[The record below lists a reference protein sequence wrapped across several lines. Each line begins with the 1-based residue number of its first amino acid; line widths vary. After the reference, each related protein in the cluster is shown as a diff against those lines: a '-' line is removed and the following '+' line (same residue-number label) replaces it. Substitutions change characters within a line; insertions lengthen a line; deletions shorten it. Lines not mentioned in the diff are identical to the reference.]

1 VARVVSGPL
10 SVRLADGV
18 RDQHVTTWCP
28 RLSFTKTAPGGHQ
41 SAQLRL
47 NLPRDDWPHL
57 GDADRVWIYDKRTGK
72 TVWEGYTNAPGA
84 SDARDAGQGFDLSAY
99 GGMLLT
105 SDDRRAGIYLDRS
118 LDAWQRHTNTA
129 DNTTPSGILNA
140 GSSPKAFVGTYTTG
154 LTLQFPPGQ
163 PISTNSM
170 VIAAYKRLMLTGQR
184 LARISAAIGAG
195 KTDTNYQIQFVTR
208 TDLSVATG
216 EEAASATF
224 NTTSGFL
231 TPVVVT
237 NFPLGRNTVEARIIR
252 VAGGSTTVAD
262 DTTWGAVMVL
272 SVRPVLLNPDGTD
285 QSSVASDGYVLATE
299 VVKDVIGRMLPLV
312 DPAATVVATTAV
324 HIEQLAYPQAVTART
339 VFDDLTLWEP
349 DYLWEILHTTGTGKH
364 VFNYRAWPTSA
375 RYEISTKDGYSKPSS
390 DSGLCNRIAV
400 NWTDEAGQPQS
411 VVVSVTVAELGSRV
425 RHADPINLPAG
436 QGSAAA
442 AIGAAVLDDINAGSN
457 SARAV
462 VRRPIVDLLAGG
474 IVEPWEIEP
483 GYMARVRET
492 GDLLP
497 IGQVDY
503 SWSRDG
509 DSAATLALGRPRL
522 TVDQRVARMDR
533 ALTEGRGS
541 LSPIRQT

>member
-1 VARVVSGPL
+1 VIGGGPL
-10 SVRLADGV
+10 AIRLADGV
-18 RDQHVTTWCP
+18 RDQHITAACP
-28 RLSFTKTAPGGHQ
+28 RLSFTKVAPGGHQ

-47 NLPRDDWPHL
+47 NLPRDQWPTL

-72 TVWEGYTNAPGA
+72 TVWEGYTNAPGT

-99 GGMLLT
+99 GGMSLA
-105 SDDRRAGIYLDRS
+105 SDDRRASIYLDRA
-118 LDAWQRHTNTA
+118 LDAWERY
-129 DNTTPSGILNA
+129 DNITPG
-140 GSSPKAFVGTYTTG
+140 GTYITGVAPKVFVASYPTG
-154 LTLQFPPGQ
+154 LTFQFPSGQ
-163 PISTNSM
+163 PITTNSR
-170 VIAAYKRLMLTGQR
+170 VVAVYKRLMQAGQR
-184 LARISAAIGAG
+184 LYAAVAAVGAG
-195 KTDTNYQIQFVTR
+195 KTDANYDYQFVTR
-208 TDLSVATG
+208 TDLAGGENAAT
-216 EEAASATF
+216 ATF

-231 TPVVVT
+231 TPLVVT
-237 NFPLGRNTVEARIIR
+237 NFPLGRNTIEARIIR
-252 VAGGSTTVAD
+252 TAGGATTVAD
-262 DTTWGAVMVL
+262 DLTWGAFML
-272 SVRPVLLNPDGTD
+272 PSIRPVLLNPDGSD
-285 QSSVASDGYVLATE
+285 QTTVANAGYVLATE

-312 DPAATVVATTAV
+312 DPAAASVATTTV

-349 DYLWEILHTTGTGKH
+349 DYLWEILHTTSTGRH
-364 VFNYRAWPTSA
+364 AFNYRAWPTTA

-411 VVVSVTVAELGSRV
+411 LVVSRTVDELGSRV
-425 RHADPINLPAG
+425 RHADPINLPRG
-436 QGSAAA
+436 QASAAA
-442 AIGAAVLDDINAGSN
+442 AIGGAVLDDINDGNN

-483 GYMARVRET
+483 GYLARVRET

-497 IGQVDY
+497 VSQVDY
-503 SWSRDG
+503 TWSRDG

-522 TVDQRVARMDR
+522 TVDQRVARVDR
-533 ALTEGRGS
+533 ALTEGRSS